1 MKECKNCK
9 YQTSIKNNFKEFF
22 NEKFVEFY
30 HNPSICKLNFSNIKS
45 DEKANKTFYKS
56 KRIKF

>member
-9 YQTSIKNNFKEFF
+9 YQTTNENNYKEIF

-30 HNPSICKLNFSNIKS
+30 HNPSICKLNFSNSYK
-45 DEKANKTFYKS
+45 DEKTYK
-56 KRIKF
+56 RFNNENQIKI